1 MTLGC
6 VQALQ
11 RMASGL
17 DELVTESDEEG
28 AQLVQ
33 ITRAAAGALLPPLPH
48 PDPTL

>member
-33 ITRAAAGALLPPLPH
+33 KTRAAAGAPPPPH